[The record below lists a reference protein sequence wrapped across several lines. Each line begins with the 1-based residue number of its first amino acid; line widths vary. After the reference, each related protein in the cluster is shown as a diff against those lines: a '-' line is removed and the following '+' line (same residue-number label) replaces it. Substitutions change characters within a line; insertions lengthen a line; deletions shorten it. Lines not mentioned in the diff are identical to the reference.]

1 MGLSAVSSMKCAC
14 SMPCWACGSGASGS
28 ACALAASSF
37 NLKHVSP
44 TQCHANRLFAFDS
57 VSQKPSRTSSPP
69 PPTNVMRVNL
79 PFSSTEGSPGQSLES
94 KGLNKFRRGFECTRT
109 NNEPSLRQL
118 SSELAAILLSAPWL
132 LNACKSR
139 FLTRIH
145 HLFPNFV
152 KGYFSHSCTPDSY
165 RLCQRLPFPNLY
177 STVHLQLTRSR

>member
-44 TQCHANRLFAFDS
+44 TQCHANCLFAFDS
-57 VSQKPSRTSSPP
+57 VFQKSSRTSSPP

-79 PFSSTEGSPGQSLES
+79 PFSSAEGSTGQSLES
-94 KGLNKFRRGFECTRT
+94 NGLNKFRRGFECTRT
-109 NNEPSLRQL
+109 NNEPSLPQL

-145 HLFPNFV
+145 QRIHSPILVLQIATGFAKDYLFPIF
-152 KGYFSHSCTPDSY
+152 T
-165 RLCQRLPFPNLY
+165 Q
-177 STVHLQLTRSR
+177 TVHLQLTRSR